1 LIQPQPQQ
9 NPTNQQPAQ
18 QSNQQQQQQQLA
30 SSFSGSNANGS
41 LLLTPAAISGQ
52 SNSGN
57 IANSELSN
65 PEQLNSIRPMQVPA
79 SVRIATSSS
88 AAGPSPIPQ
97 PSSVQQTGS
106 PIHEKSSNG
115 QFSGSNDRDNMSSQS
130 HVMKSVVTSSTISNL
145 PNCLA
150 NNNISNGH
158 IVSDVRPP
166 LLSGSSAAV
175 QQGTLNSNQVHPSS
189 SLSMVAVGVVPTAS
203 AVEP

>member
-1 LIQPQPQQ
+1 
-9 NPTNQQPAQ
+9 
-18 QSNQQQQQQQLA
+18 
-30 SSFSGSNANGS
+30 
-41 LLLTPAAISGQ
+41 
-52 SNSGN
+52 
-57 IANSELSN
+57 
-65 PEQLNSIRPMQVPA
+65 MQVPA
-79 SVRIATSSS
+79 SVKIATSSS

-97 PSSVQQTGS
+97 PSSVQQTSS

-115 QFSGSNDRDNMSSQS
+115 QLSGSNDGDNMSSRS
-130 HVMKSVVTSSTISNL
+130 HVMKSVVPSSISNL

-166 LLSGSSAAV
+166 LLSDSSATV
-175 QQGTLNSNQVHPSS
+175 QQGTLNSNQVHPTS

>member
-1 LIQPQPQQ
+1 MFF
-9 NPTNQQPAQ
+9 AD
-18 QSNQQQQQQQLA
+18 
-30 SSFSGSNANGS
+30 
-41 LLLTPAAISGQ
+41 
-52 SNSGN
+52 
-57 IANSELSN
+57 LSN

-88 AAGPSPIPQ
+88 AAGSSPIPQ
-97 PSSVQQTGS
+97 PSSVQQTSS

-115 QFSGSNDRDNMSSQS
+115 QFSGTNDGDNMSSQS
-130 HVMKSVVTSSTISNL
+130 HVMKSVVPSSTISNL

>member
-1 LIQPQPQQ
+1 MFF
-9 NPTNQQPAQ
+9 A
-18 QSNQQQQQQQLA
+18 
-30 SSFSGSNANGS
+30 
-41 LLLTPAAISGQ
+41 
-52 SNSGN
+52 
-57 IANSELSN
+57 ELSN

-175 QQGTLNSNQVHPSS
+175 QGTLNSNQVHPSS